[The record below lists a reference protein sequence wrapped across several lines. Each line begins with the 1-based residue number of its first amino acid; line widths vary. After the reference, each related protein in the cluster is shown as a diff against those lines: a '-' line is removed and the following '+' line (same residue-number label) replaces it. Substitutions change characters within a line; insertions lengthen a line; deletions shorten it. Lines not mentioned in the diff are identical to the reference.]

1 MTIHSIR
8 PLRTGALVAVAAT
21 SAVLLASCAAGSDTT
36 STPTPTSSPSAGG
49 DLTIGI
55 SADPVCLDP
64 QQNGNAASINASRQ
78 VVDSLTDIDPETGE
92 LVPWLAESW
101 EVSDDATSFTFT
113 LREGVTFSDG
123 TPLDADIVARNFTNV
138 VSLGAATSLVTGY
151 LAGFESATAVD
162 DTTVQV
168 DFSAPNAGFLSSTA
182 VVQLGIVGASTLDLT
197 AEERCQAENIIGSG
211 PFTFTSYAQNDS
223 TVLTRRDG
231 YDWSSARA
239 AHTGDAYLDTVTFQV
254 VGESSVRVG
263 SLQSG
268 QLDAIT
274 DVQPTDE
281 EVLSGAGFG
290 VIARANPGVLNSLFP
305 RASNPITADP
315 AVRQAL
321 QIGIDREQLAAVL
334 SVSYAPATGVLA
346 SSTPGYLD
354 LSDELTF
361 DADAAAD
368 LLDGAGWEA
377 GADGVREKDGVPL
390 SLEVAYINSVVTNQS
405 VLELVQQ
412 QLSDL
417 GIELT
422 LRPLAVADYLEA
434 VKDPALAFS
443 FGNFTRPELDVLRTT
458 FGGAA
463 TNPARFSDDQL
474 TSLFGDLQ
482 ATADTAARDEVGA
495 DAQQLIVDQGYGIPV
510 YELAQVAAVGPDVN
524 GVSFDSSS
532 RLFLY
537 DAWLAN

>member
-1 MTIHSIR
+1 MTIHSSRRARAAAVIA
-8 PLRTGALVAVAAT
+8 TVAA
-21 SAVLLASCAAGSDTT
+21 SAVLLAGCAGGADVAST
-36 STPTPTSSPSAGG
+36 STPSASPTAGG
-49 DLTIGI
+49 DLVIGI
-55 SADPVCLDP
+55 SADPTCLDP

-123 TPLDADIVARNFTNV
+123 TALDAEIVARNFTEV
-138 VSLGAATSLVTGY
+138 VTLGAATSLVTGY
-151 LAGFESATAVD
+151 LAGFESATAID
-162 DTTVQV
+162 ESTVQV

-182 VVQLGIVGASTLDLT
+182 VVQLGIVSASTLDLT
-197 AEERCQAENIIGSG
+197 AEERCQAENVVGTG
-211 PFTFTSYAQNDS
+211 PFTFTSYAQNES

-231 YDWSSARA
+231 YDWASERA
-239 AHTGDAYLDTVTFQV
+239 AHTGEAYIDTVTFQV
-254 VGESSVRVG
+254 IGESSVRVG

-281 EVLSGAGFG
+281 ETLSAAGFG
-290 VIARANPGVLNSLFP
+290 VIARANPGVVNSLYP
-305 RASNPITADP
+305 RASNPITADT

-321 QIGIDREQLAAVL
+321 QIGIDRDELAAVL
-334 SVSYAPATGVLA
+334 SDSYAAATSVLA
-346 SSTPGYLD
+346 TSTPGYVD
-354 LSDELTF
+354 LSDELAY
-361 DADAAAD
+361 DPDAAAE
-368 LLDGAGWEA
+368 LLDEAGWTL
-377 GADGVREKDGVPL
+377 GSDGVREKDGTRL
-390 SLEVAYINSVVTNQS
+390 ALDVAYINSVVTNQS

-412 QLSDL
+412 QLGDL

-434 VKDPALAFS
+434 VKDPELAFS
-443 FGNFTRPELDVLRTT
+443 FGNFTRPDLDVLRTS

-463 TNPARFSDDQL
+463 TNSARFDDDDL
-474 TSLFGDLQ
+474 TALFTDLQ
-482 ATADTAARDEVGA
+482 STADTAARDEVGA
-495 DAQQLIVDQGYGIPV
+495 QAQELIVAEGYGIPV
-510 YELAQVAAVGPDVN
+510 YELAQVAATGSHVN